1 MSRHKKILLVFYGDD
16 FTGSTDALEFI
27 SKAGA
32 KTVLFTETPT
42 QEQLRSFPDL
52 DAFGIAGKTRSLTTN
67 EIENIL
73 LPAFK
78 ELKKVGAKHVHYKV
92 CSTFDSSAK
101 MGSIGKAIDCGA
113 EVFDN
118 KIIPVLGGMPAL
130 GRYCLFGNLFA
141 RMGIGSMGKIYRLDR
156 HPSMMK
162 HPVTPAGESDLRLHL
177 QKQTSKK
184 IGLIDV
190 LQLDKPV
197 HQWNDNLSGEEDV
210 VLIDALYE
218 EQLEQIG
225 AWMEEEARS
234 ETLFSVGPSGIE
246 LALGNY
252 WNRTKVLQSVTEWP
266 KPEKAIPL
274 LVVSGSCSPVTKN
287 QIEFALARGF
297 IEMPLE
303 IEAFQKESGNRSS
316 IDGKLE
322 EIVSALKSNHS
333 VIIHTGDVRPTEQ
346 STSAHIL
353 GRILGGIAKS
363 ICAKTNLKRM
373 VIAGGDTSSYV
384 ARELGIT
391 ALEMISPFLPGAPL
405 CKAHAPGSP
414 VDGLEVNFKG
424 GQVGAE
430 DYFVLMRDGLAA
442 KTNLVTE

>member
-162 HPVTPAGESDLRLHL
+162 HPVTPAAESDLRLHL
-177 QKQTSKK
+177 KKQTSKK
-184 IGLIDV
+184 
-190 LQLDKPV
+190 
-197 HQWNDNLSGEEDV
+197 
-210 VLIDALYE
+210 
-218 EQLEQIG
+218 
-225 AWMEEEARS
+225 
-234 ETLFSVGPSGIE
+234 
-246 LALGNY
+246 
-252 WNRTKVLQSVTEWP
+252 NRADRCV
-266 KPEKAIPL
+266 AI
-274 LVVSGSCSPVTKN
+274 
-287 QIEFALARGF
+287 R
-297 IEMPLE
+297 
-303 IEAFQKESGNRSS
+303 
-316 IDGKLE
+316 
-322 EIVSALKSNHS
+322 
-333 VIIHTGDVRPTEQ
+333 
-346 STSAHIL
+346 
-353 GRILGGIAKS
+353 
-363 ICAKTNLKRM
+363 
-373 VIAGGDTSSYV
+373 
-384 ARELGIT
+384 
-391 ALEMISPFLPGAPL
+391 
-405 CKAHAPGSP
+405 
-414 VDGLEVNFKG
+414 
-424 GQVGAE
+424 
-430 DYFVLMRDGLAA
+430 
-442 KTNLVTE
+442 

>member
-162 HPVTPAGESDLRLHL
+162 HPVTPAAESDLRLHL
-177 QKQTSKK
+177 KKQTSKK

-190 LQLDKPV
+190 LQLDEPV
-197 HQWNDNLSGEEDV
+197 HQWNDNLSGDENV

-225 AWMEEEARS
+225 AWMDEEARS
-234 ETLFSVGPSGIE
+234 GTLFSVGPSGIE

-252 WNRTKVLQSVTEWP
+252 WNRTKVLQSVTKWA

-287 QIEFALARGF
+287 QIEFALGQGF

-303 IEAFQKESGNRSS
+303 IETFQKESGNRSS

-322 EIVSALKSNHS
+322 EIVSALKSNQS

>member
-197 HQWNDNLSGEEDV
+197 HQWNDNLSGDENV

-225 AWMEEEARS
+225 AWMDEEARS
-234 ETLFSVGPSGIE
+234 GTLFSVGPSGIE

-252 WNRTKVLQSVTEWP
+252 WNRTKVLQSVTKWA

-322 EIVSALKSNHS
+322 EIVSALKRNQS